1 MKTYVDPPWRK
12 IRAVPVRTPA
22 APTASASQV
31 SVGSHCAANAPRSR
45 CRSQSRRMLL
55 KPGPGPT
62 ASASQARSRSQHSSS
77 QAHIAEKHG
86 SHSSDGVHFTGK
98 AAPILKLSAKKK
110 KRAKRKQL
118 PTILNP
124 APMHTVL
131 LMRPGPGPGLSTG
144 LSTPAAKHTLW
155 KSMTLIPVTVF
166 T

>member
-1 MKTYVDPPWRK
+1 MKHAATASVKTYVDPQRK

-110 KRAKRKQL
+110 SEQKESSFQRSSIR
-118 PTILNP
+118 
-124 APMHTVL
+124 
-131 LMRPGPGPGLSTG
+131 RRC
-144 LSTPAAKHTLW
+144 TLCC
-155 KSMTLIPVTVF
+155 
-166 T
+166 